1 MRVEASTVRGRPTVG
16 RRGRGRGRGRG
27 EGGGREFVRYGQHAH
42 PLAEEAGL
50 SLVTSMV
57 SGR

>member
-1 MRVEASTVRGRPTVG
+1 MRVEASTVRAGD
-16 RRGRGRGRGRG
+16 RRTCDAAGAGAGERGA
-27 EGGGREFVRYGQHAH
+27 GGGFVRYGQHAH